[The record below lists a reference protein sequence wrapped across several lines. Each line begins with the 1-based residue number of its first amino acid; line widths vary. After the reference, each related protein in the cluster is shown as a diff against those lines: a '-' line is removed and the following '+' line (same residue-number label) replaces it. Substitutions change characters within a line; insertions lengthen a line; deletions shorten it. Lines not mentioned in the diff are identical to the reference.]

1 MQADLYGPLG
11 GHINHFQVRISHF
24 KPGYPGYPRGQATK
38 IGQNGSLTYWV
49 PWVPRLEKRYYDLEM
64 IYMVSIVS
72 MEVTLQ
78 VSDKSEVI
86 EVSIVGGG
94 GYNNSDLGV

>member
-1 MQADLYGPLG
+1 M
-11 GHINHFQVRISHF
+11 
-24 KPGYPGYPRGQATK
+24 
-38 IGQNGSLTYWV
+38 
-49 PWVPRLEKRYYDLEM
+49 RYYDLEM